1 MSGIVGLGGRRSF
14 DSQRGFR
21 EHSKEFR
28 QAWLHLAN
36 VAAEILHALIRRFRY
51 VFRIAIERGTKA
63 AQAFVLAVYW
73 AECLGPIS
81 GESLDMLGVEAV
93 AERIGQPRR
102 RLSPDDAKRR

>member
-1 MSGIVGLGGRRSF
+1 MAAFGQL
-14 DSQRGFR
+14 
-21 EHSKEFR
+21 
-28 QAWLHLAN
+28 
-36 VAAEILHALIRRFRY
+36 AAEILHALIRRFRY